1 MADQS
6 STAAAENAEAAPAP
20 AKRRLPLGAFIAAG
34 IIGGGACGLFVAGP
48 LLAKRVVRSGADS
61 LSAAATPK
69 GGTKEGA
76 QPGAAEAAGPVH
88 LIDNL
93 VLNPAGSGGLR
104 FLLATVGVQMNNAA
118 STEALKLREVEARDV
133 VLGVLGTKRVEELA
147 DIKNREGYKLE
158 IKDALELLFGSGT
171 VKGVYFSQFVV
182 Q

>member
-1 MADQS
+1 MA
-6 STAAAENAEAAPAP
+6 P
-20 AKRRLPLGAFIAAG
+20 KRALPLSAFIAAG

-48 LLAKRVVRSGADS
+48 LLARKVVRSTADS
-61 LSAAATPK
+61 TAVAANAK
-69 GGTKEGA
+69 DGAKDGA

-104 FLLATVGVQMNNAA
+104 FLLATVGVQMKNAA
-118 STEALKLREVEARDV
+118 TTDALKLREVEARDV

-147 DIKNREGYKLE
+147 EIKNREAYKQE
-158 IKDALELLFGSGT
+158 IKTALEVLFGKGT